1 MVTAWKVSEYEGEGA
16 LRVPTSPNRIII
28 ELGSVLMVILCC
40 RNMVKYIKAL
50 SNKNNQKG

>member
-28 ELGSVLMVILCC
+28 ELGGVLMAILCC
-40 RNMVKYIKAL
+40 RNMVRYIKAL